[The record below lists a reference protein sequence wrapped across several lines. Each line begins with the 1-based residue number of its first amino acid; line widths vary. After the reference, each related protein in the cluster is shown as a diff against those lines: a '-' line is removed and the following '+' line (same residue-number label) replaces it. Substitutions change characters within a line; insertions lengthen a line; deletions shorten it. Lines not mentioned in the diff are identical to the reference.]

1 MKYTFHFTFQTVT
14 GDRNEEDPTSW
25 ALVLGKDTKK
35 NLRSY
40 LWQKQIYQGKDR
52 NEQNEQKEHFKGEV
66 SNRERHWPQ
75 NDELKGFLRQGFYI
89 FMHVVQLG
97 LGVLIYI
104 N

>member
-66 SNRERHWPQ
+66 SNCERHWPQ